1 MKKHE
6 IIFST
11 IKLPLDFIIVLG
23 SFFAALKVRSMT
35 DLIPGIQLPLQN
47 IETQG
52 LLGLAVVGASMY
64 ILVFASHW
72 LYNSKLTSSKIQ
84 ECIDIIR
91 YGIYWFWFYALFLF
105 LWKWYI
111 YDSIDIPRLVILFN
125 ALFAMSL
132 SIISRII
139 LNNLQYACMNRGLI
153 SKRRIIL
160 INNKSLK
167 DIQHIID
174 DLKKAQ
180 IYDIIW
186 YINKQDLNIDGL
198 QYRGTKKDF
207 LQLCKTKKVD
217 EVLSIESD
225 FSKKDLYKIWDI
237 SRIFGI
243 QYRYLTNGFD
253 ITKTNTQLSLIH
265 NIPTLEIKTTSLGMW
280 WRVSK
285 RGLDICISWVALIL
299 LSPLLIIVYIII
311 KMGNPQAPAIY
322 KNTRVGQEEKPFTLY
337 KFRYMKWEHCVKE
350 NYGVLPNQDPA
361 LKTESSLIKK
371 QSLRHGPLY
380 KIENDPRKTFF
391 GSYIER
397 YSIDELPQLFNVLL
411 GSMSLIGPRPHQ
423 PREVK
428 KYSLFQKR
436 VLTIKPGITGMAQVN
451 GREKNT
457 FDDEAKL
464 DIFYIENW
472 SILLDMKIFFKTFPL
487 LFNRK

>member
-11 IKLPLDFIIVLG
+11 IKLPLDFVIVLG
-23 SFFAALKVRSMT
+23 SFFAAIKVRSMT
-35 DLIPGIQLPLQN
+35 DLIPGIQLPIQN
-47 IETQG
+47 IETQW
-52 LLGLAVVGASMY
+52 LLWFALIGASMY
-64 ILVFASHW
+64 VFVFASHK
-72 LYNSKLTSSKIQ
+72 LYTSKLTSSKIQ

-111 YDSIDIPRLVILFN
+111 YDGVDIPRLVILFN
-125 ALFAMSL
+125 ALFAMSI
-132 SIISRII
+132 SIILRII
-139 LNNLQYACMNRGLI
+139 LNNIQYSCMNRGLI

-167 DIQHIID
+167 AIQHIIT

-180 IYDIIW
+180 IYDVIW
-186 YINKQDLNIDGL
+186 YINTHDIEIDEL
-198 QYRGTKKDF
+198 TYRGKKKDF
-207 LQLCKTKKVD
+207 LQLCETKQVD
-217 EVLSIESD
+217 EVLCIESD

-237 SRIFGI
+237 SRIFWI

-280 WRVSK
+280 WRVCK
-285 RGLDICISWVALIL
+285 RGLDICISGFALIL
-299 LSPLLIIVYIII
+299 LSPLLLIVYSII
-311 KMGNPQAPAIY
+311 KIWDIKAPAIY
-322 KNTRVGQEEKPFTLY
+322 KNTRIGQDEKPFTLY
-337 KFRYMKWEHCVKE
+337 KFRYMKWKHCIKE
-350 NYGVLPNQDPA
+350 NYWVLPDQDSA
-361 LKTESSLIKK
+361 LKTEATLIKK

-380 KIENDPRKTFF
+380 KIKNDPRKTSF
-391 GSYIER
+391 GTYIER
-397 YSIDELPQLFNVLL
+397 HSIDELPQLFNVLL
-411 GSMSLIGPRPHQ
+411 GSMSLIWPRPHQ

-472 SILLDMKIFFKTFPL
+472 SILLDMKIFFKTLPL
-487 LFNRK
+487 LLNRK